1 MLILLSPAK
10 ALDFDS
16 AVPSMPSTLPRL
28 LDQSVALAAVMQ
40 TKSVAEVA
48 ALQHLSDELAALNV
62 QRWADF
68 AVPFPDGAARPAIFA
83 FNGDAY
89 QGLAARERFTDQD
102 YQRAQT
108 SLRILSGLYG
118 VLRPLDL
125 ILAYRLEMGT
135 RLTTDRGASLYQW
148 WGERITD
155 QLRADLAESGGERA
169 VVNLASTEYF
179 SAVQPQRLDAPVITP
194 RFEDTNARGRR
205 SVISF
210 YAKRARG
217 EMAAWLITNAI
228 SATSELLA
236 FDRAGYRYDQ
246 ASSSP
251 TAPVFVRP
259 FADRVASSGLRPDQ
273 PAAGSS

>member
-10 ALDFDS
+10 ALDF
-16 AVPSMPSTLPRL
+16 ATPVPARETSTPRM
-28 LDQSVALAAVMQ
+28 LDEAAALAAVMK
-40 TKSVAEVA
+40 TKSVTEVA
-48 ALQHLSDELAALNV
+48 RLQHLSDELAALNV
-62 QRWADF
+62 QRWAEF
-68 AVPFPDGAARPAIFA
+68 VVPFPDQAARPAIFA

-89 QGLAARERFTDQD
+89 QGLAARERFRDKD

-135 RLTTDRGASLYQW
+135 RLATDRGANLYQW
-148 WGERITD
+148 WAGRITD
-155 QLRADLAESGGERA
+155 QLNADLPGSPGES
-169 VVNLASTEYF
+169 VVINLASTEYF
-179 SAVQPQRLDAPVITP
+179 SSVQPPRLDAAVITP

-217 EMAAWLITNAI
+217 EMAAWLVTQAITEA
-228 SATSELLA
+228 ARLRDFAE
-236 FDRAGYRYDQ
+236 AGYRYDEQ
-246 ASSSP
+246 ASTP
-251 TAPVFVRP
+251 TAPVFVRA
-259 FADRVASSGLRPDQ
+259 FADRPTV
-273 PAAGSS
+273 